1 MSLDESHNPM
11 PNVVAL
17 AEAANLIWD
26 TWNAGAVISEL
37 PEPLRPGSRHD
48 GYAIQTLMATKSRS
62 GLTGWKIAATSK
74 AGQAHIGVDGPIAG
88 RLLREKTHQSGA
100 TISLTGNRMR
110 LAEPEFAFR
119 VGRALQPRTPPYAV
133 EEAVAAMDALVPAIE
148 IPDSRLTNFITAGAA
163 QLIADNACGREF
175 IAGSPAQADWRSIDL
190 AKHAVHA
197 RVGDRYTRDGLGANV
212 LGDPRMALTWLVN
225 ELSALD
231 ITLNAGEIITTGTCM
246 APLAVDSGDEV
257 TIDFGVLGALS
268 ARFA

>member
-1 MSLDESHNPM
+1 MTTFSEDE
-11 PNVVAL
+11 
-17 AEAANLIWD
+17 
-26 TWNAGAVISEL
+26 
-37 PEPLRPGSRHD
+37 
-48 GYAIQTLMATKSRS
+48 
-62 GLTGWKIAATSK
+62 
-74 AGQAHIGVDGPIAG
+74 
-88 RLLREKTHQSGA
+88 RLFRDSVY
-100 TISLTGNRMR
+100 
-110 LAEPEFAFR
+110 EFADR
-119 VGRALQPRTPPYAV
+119 EIRPIVP
-133 EEAVAAMDALVPAIE
+133 EMDEHAKIPWDLIQRLFQLGVMAIE